1 MNQHVDTILK
11 FMPKSQA
18 LCFINGLNGAE
29 GSYFQNVAKQLNS
42 IIANAPALYETDGQG
57 ESVKPVL
64 HYFYGN
70 TDIYVT
76 EIDKNSR
83 EHFGY
88 TSIGYGLEAGYI
100 DLDYIFKS
108 IPLINLDFH
117 FEPLEISE
125 YKKKYE
131 GA

>member
-1 MNQHVDTILK
+1 M

-29 GSYFQNVAKQLNS
+29 GSYFQNVTKQLNS
-42 IIANAPALYETDGQG
+42 IIANAPALYETDGLG
-57 ESVKPVL
+57 DSVKPVL
-64 HYFYGN
+64 HYFFGN
-70 TDIYVT
+70 VDIYVT

-83 EHFGY
+83 ELFGY
-88 TSIGYGLEAGYI
+88 TRIGYGLEAGYI

-108 IPLINLDFH
+108 IPLINLDFY

-131 GA
+131 G